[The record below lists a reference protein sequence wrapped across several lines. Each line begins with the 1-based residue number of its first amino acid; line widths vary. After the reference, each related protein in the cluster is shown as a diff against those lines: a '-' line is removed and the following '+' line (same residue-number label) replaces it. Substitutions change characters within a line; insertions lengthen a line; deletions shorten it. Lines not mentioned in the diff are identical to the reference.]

1 VLALDTRA
9 TALLGTAG
17 SRRPCPPALALG
29 AHPAHELDNA
39 ADDHDGGAD
48 DVTDKQPGSVGPIA

>member
-1 VLALDTRA
+1 M
-9 TALLGTAG
+9 
-17 SRRPCPPALALG
+17 LALG